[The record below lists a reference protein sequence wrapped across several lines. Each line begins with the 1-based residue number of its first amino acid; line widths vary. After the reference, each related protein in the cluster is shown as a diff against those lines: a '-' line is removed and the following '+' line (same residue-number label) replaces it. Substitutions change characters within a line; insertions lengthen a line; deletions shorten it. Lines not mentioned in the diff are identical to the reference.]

1 MKKDKKHIEYLKEY
15 IKSAESRAKYSIERF
30 DILII
35 SLSSGG
41 IALSVGFYDKFES
54 VNKNSVFYGCL
65 FFAISLIIN
74 LLSQVTGYYAN
85 RNDIKYSKE
94 EIRELEKKQF
104 KKDYQKYDCYKRIFD
119 FLTNLFNGFSL
130 LGLIVGIVFILS
142 FIKNLNI

>member
-1 MKKDKKHIEYLKEY
+1 MKKDEKHIEDLKEY

-41 IALSVGFYDKFES
+41 IALSVSFFDKFES
-54 VNKNSVFYGCL
+54 IDKNNVFYGCL

-85 RNDIKYSKE
+85 RNDIKYSNE
-94 EIRELEKKQF
+94 EIRELDNKKF
-104 KKDYQKYDCYKRIFD
+104 KKNYHKYDSYKKIFD
-119 FLTNLFNGFSL
+119 FLTTLFNGISL
-130 LGLIVGIVFILS
+130 VFLIFVIIFILL